1 MLQYALLIL
10 SLLPR
15 TASEAN
21 PEYARAVAIAEYADE
36 VGGHHDVVRT
46 LAVLWV
52 YRDGLSLD
60 TSRPYGTSHGVHQ
73 AGASPEDTAYGAWLY
88 GLAHCRTE
96 RGAFS
101 YYATGRCRPTR
112 GSERAYV
119 RAVYGAL
126 TRLRS
131 TP

>member
-36 VGGHHDVVRT
+36 AGGHRDVART

-52 YRDGLSLD
+52 YRAEA
-60 TSRPYGTSHGVHQ
+60 PYGVNRGLE
-73 AGASPEDTAYGAWLY
+73 APASPEDATYGSWLY